1 MTHYKEI
8 NRNVQI
14 FIDICLHTFS
24 IKVLNQSQYR
34 AENNDT
40 PNITKS
46 KLRYIFRKTRSKST
60 SHSTYLLLASGT

>member
-46 KLRYIFRKTRSKST
+46 N
-60 SHSTYLLLASGT
+60 